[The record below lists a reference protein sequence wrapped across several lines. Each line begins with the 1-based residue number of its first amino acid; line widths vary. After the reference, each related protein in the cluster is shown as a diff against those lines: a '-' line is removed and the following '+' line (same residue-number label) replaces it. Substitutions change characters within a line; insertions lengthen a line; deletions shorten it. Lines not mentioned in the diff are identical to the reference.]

1 LNKELDP
8 AFSLLES
15 LPKYD
20 VKPGLSRI
28 RHLLDGLGNPEE
40 DFRTIHI
47 AGSNGKGSVLALLSS
62 ILKKNFRVGEFV
74 SPPLVN
80 FSERIK
86 IDGEEIGG
94 SAITEGINYLEGP
107 LEELRRRDDPPSF
120 FEATTAL
127 AAWYFSEQG
136 VEVGLMEA
144 GLGGRYDATNPVGD
158 PLVAAVTSVDL
169 EHQYLLGE
177 TIEEIAGELSG
188 IAKPGKP
195 LVVNASVP
203 ETKRVFREECRETG
217 CDLTFVEEETELKLL
232 DYDWYGSSYGVESCS
247 VDSLRGRKIE
257 IGLPGTYQK
266 RNLATALSTVTALE
280 GTSFYPE
287 AEEIISSL
295 KDASWPGRFQ
305 LLEEDPHFLV
315 DGAHNEAAIEVLV
328 DELEIHRDL
337 RPKSGSIRVVFSALK
352 DKNLEGMLSKIG
364 TVADKLYLTELDHR
378 RAFPLRAIK
387 DRAEQLD
394 LNFKVVDSPGEAFKI
409 VRKEAEAEDLIPV
422 TGSLYLVRE
431 AIVSEF

>member
-1 LNKELDP
+1 MNKELDP
-8 AFSLLES
+8 ALSLLES

-20 VKPGLSRI
+20 VKPGLDRI

-40 DFRTIHI
+40 DFRSIHI

-62 ILKKNFRVGEFV
+62 VLSSDFRVGEFV
-74 SPPLVN
+74 SPPLVR
-80 FSERIK
+80 FSERIRV
-86 IDGEEIGG
+86 DGTEIEAA
-94 SAITEGINYLEGP
+94 AIAEGINSLEEP
-107 LEELRRRDDPPSF
+107 LEELRRRDDPPSL

-127 AAWYFSEQG
+127 AAWYFSEAG

-169 EHQYLLGE
+169 EHQFLLGE
-177 TIEEIAGELSG
+177 TIEEIAEELSG

-203 ETKRVFREECRETG
+203 ETKRVFRGECREIG
-217 CDLTFVEEETELKLL
+217 CELSFVEEETELELL
-232 DYDWYGSSYGVESCS
+232 DYDWYGSSYTVESSS
-247 VDSLRGRKIE
+247 VDSLEGRKIE

-266 RNLATALSTVTALE
+266 RNLATALSTVAALE
-280 GTSFYPE
+280 GTSFYPQPE
-287 AEEIISSL
+287 DVVSGL
-295 KDASWPGRFQ
+295 KDSSWPGRFQ

-328 DELEIHRDL
+328 EELELYRNL
-337 RPKSGSIRVVFSALK
+337 RPEGRKIRVVFTALK
-352 DKNLEGMLSKIG
+352 DKNLEGMLAKLGS
-364 TVADKLYLTELDHR
+364 VADELYLTELDHQ
-378 RAFPLRAIK
+378 RAFPLEALTE
-387 DRAEQLD
+387 RAEKLD
-394 LNFKVVDSPGEAFKI
+394 LNFKVVDSPREAFKI
-409 VRKEAEAEDLIPV
+409 VRKEAEPADLIPV

-431 AIVSEF
+431 AIVSEA